1 MPHVNNKR
9 VLKNTLFLY
18 VRMLLGLVVS
28 LFTAR
33 VILETLGVVDY
44 GLNDVVGGVVSLFS
58 FIQGS
63 LSSSTSRFLSYE
75 LGKQNGSVISKT
87 FSNAFFI
94 HLVFAVMIIFLG
106 ETIGLYVV
114 NYVLNIPESRFF
126 ACNVLWQFVLFSTFL
141 SIIQVPMSALVI
153 SYERMNIFAYIGI
166 FDICARLGIVFL
178 VKFSPF
184 DKLISLALLNAVISL
199 LDFLIYL
206 IYSKREF
213 PEVACFFCGKDS
225 VVIKKMLG
233 FTGWSIVGSLANMLR
248 HSGLNVLLNIFFGPV
263 ANAANAIAFRVN
275 TAIMGFTSNFTT
287 AVNPQ
292 ITKSYAAEEYEDMK
306 NLIFRSGKLTYYML
320 MLLCFP
326 VIFECNYILH
336 LWLGSQVPES
346 TVVLTRLVL
355 IISMTETFTYSIGC
369 AVQATGNIRNYQI
382 VVSGISLAIFPVSW
396 VLFHLGFPLYF
407 GLVVYL
413 CCSIVALLARM
424 PFVKLLLNIS
434 PMEYIKKVFCKVLLV
449 SIVAVIVPVLIYA
462 CIDESGLRFILT
474 TVSTTIFS
482 SICIWFWGMDY
493 DEKIFVKKIVFKV
506 VRRK

>member
-1 MPHVNNKR
+1 
-9 VLKNTLFLY
+9 
-18 VRMLLGLVVS
+18 MLLGLVVS

-213 PEVACFFCGKDS
+213 PEAACFFCGKDS

-306 NLIFRSGKLTYYML
+306 K
-320 MLLCFP
+320 
-326 VIFECNYILH
+326 
-336 LWLGSQVPES
+336 
-346 TVVLTRLVL
+346 
-355 IISMTETFTYSIGC
+355 
-369 AVQATGNIRNYQI
+369 A
-382 VVSGISLAIFPVSW
+382 
-396 VLFHLGFPLYF
+396 
-407 GLVVYL
+407 
-413 CCSIVALLARM
+413 
-424 PFVKLLLNIS
+424 
-434 PMEYIKKVFCKVLLV
+434 
-449 SIVAVIVPVLIYA
+449 
-462 CIDESGLRFILT
+462 
-474 TVSTTIFS
+474 
-482 SICIWFWGMDY
+482 
-493 DEKIFVKKIVFKV
+493 
-506 VRRK
+506 